1 MVEFPGDMVRILL
14 DSVGHDVFPTTSQVP
29 AWNSTI
35 LDPNVPHT
43 VTVIKMNSKTRY
55 TLLYSFL
62 VTYPGSPEDTP
73 SSDLPTIATTSA
85 PSNTGAT
92 STVVI
97 VGTLV
102 SAVCLGLLGALGFY
116 LWRRRRKPD
125 ATLNPFRKVE
135 GRTSLF
141 QSVDALH
148 GEFCY
153 RIFIT
158 RPRFDSFFSSDG
170 QDRNRRGQ
178 KEWKPEWGDIFGS

>member
-1 MVEFPGDMVRILL
+1 MVEIPGDMVRILL
-14 DSVGHDVFPTTSQVP
+14 DNVAHDAFPTTSQVP

-43 VTVIKMNSKTRY
+43 VTVIKMNPNGRY
-55 TLLYSFL
+55 TSLYSFL
-62 VTYPGSPEDTP
+62 VTHPGSPEDTP

-85 PSNTGAT
+85 PSSTETASAPSSTETTSAPSSTGAT

-135 GRTSLF
+135 GRPSLL

-148 GEFCY
+148 GEFC
-153 RIFIT
+153 I
-158 RPRFDSFFSSDG
+158 
-170 QDRNRRGQ
+170 
-178 KEWKPEWGDIFGS
+178 